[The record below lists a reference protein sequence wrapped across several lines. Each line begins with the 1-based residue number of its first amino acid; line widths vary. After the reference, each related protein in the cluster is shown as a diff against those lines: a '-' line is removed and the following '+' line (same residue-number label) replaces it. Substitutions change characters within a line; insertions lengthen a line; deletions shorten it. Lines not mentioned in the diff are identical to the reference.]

1 MIVEV
6 EVFAIGMNGIGFML
20 EAVVVVEVVGWVELG
35 SILEESLLANRQA
48 LGIVDGN
55 MDPQVPV

>member
-6 EVFAIGMNGIGFML
+6 EVFAVGMNGIGFTL